1 MTLFARLGAPV
12 AFGAVTGLAF
22 FLLSHVLS
30 LAASGWYREAVLYL
44 TFAPAV
50 NGIAVGVLATL
61 YVHKRLSVQG
71 CFEAAAQNYLTA
83 LVLGALAGLVVAP
96 LILKFSFK
104 SSPWLVFS
112 PFLGI
117 LLFSTLLRSAE
128 MASPFGPLGRWVRG
142 RRPLGG
148 APQRL
153 GHMGPAAGSLTWGGR
168 PVSKQAEVGHF
179 LVVGS
184 PGSGKSV
191 TINRLLRTLLP
202 RVTAGEA
209 RMLLYDGKTEMVST
223 LFALGLPD
231 KNRILT
237 HPFDARGASWS
248 VARDITTPQEAQELA
263 RTLFPPQRTS
273 QPFFENAAAD
283 LLHGAVL
290 GFIAKLPGRWTLR
303 DLCLAL
309 NRASLLRQV
318 LAWSPENE
326 GRKELYFRNRRTL
339 NDVMATIRSKVGR
352 YEVVAAHWHR
362 AEQAGRTFSLAE
374 WISKGGVIV
383 LGNSHRS
390 GDAVNAINGILFKRA
405 SQVLLDP
412 QQNELPTWVV
422 LDELSKAGKLD
433 GLDTLLTKGRTKG
446 VSSIL
451 GFQDISGLEH
461 QESYGPQLAEEITAQ
476 VTNKA
481 FFRLAGPRTSKWAE
495 ATLGSME
502 AIHTQFSQDGRKTTA
517 SQHRETKPVVLASDI
532 LGIPP
537 LGERGL
543 KGFFTGV
550 DHPDVWEYWTP
561 MNVIRE
567 NPLPDPARDFE
578 AAPEAN
584 GSLPPWSKEEAKALG
599 IRATA
604 VRARQ
609 GERDEEDDEELD
621 LVR

>member
-1 MTLFARLGAPV
+1 MNVFARLGAPI

-22 FLLSHVLS
+22 FLLSHLLS

-50 NGIAVGVLATL
+50 NGIVVGVLATL

-71 CFEAAAQNYLTA
+71 SLEVAAQSYLTA

-96 LILKFSFK
+96 LVLNFVFK

-112 PFLGI
+112 PVLGV

-128 MASPFGPLGRWVRG
+128 MAGPFGPLGRWVRG
-142 RRPLGG
+142 RPPLGR
-148 APQRL
+148 ASSRL
-153 GHMGPAAGSLTWGGR
+153 GRMGPKAGALTWGGR
-168 PVSKQAEVGHF
+168 PVSKRAEVGHF

-191 TINRLLRTLLP
+191 TINRLLRSVLP

-223 LFALGLPD
+223 LSALGLPD
-231 KNRILT
+231 EDRVLA

-248 VARDITTPQEAQELA
+248 VAKDITTPQEAQELA

-283 LLHGAVL
+283 LLHGTVL
-290 GFIAKLPGRWTLR
+290 GFIAKMPGRWTLR

-309 NRASLLRQV
+309 TRASVLRQV

-352 YEVVAAHWHR
+352 YEVVAAHWHH
-362 AEQAGRTFSLAE
+362 AERAGRTFSLAD

-383 LGNSHRS
+383 LGNAHRS
-390 GDAVNAINGILFKRA
+390 SDAVNAINGILFKRA

-412 QQNELPTWVV
+412 QQEELPTWVV

-433 GLDTLLTKGRTKG
+433 GLDMLLTKGRSKA
-446 VSSIL
+446 VSCIL
-451 GFQDISGLEH
+451 GFQDLSGLEH
-461 QESYGPQLAEEITAQ
+461 DDSYGRHLTEEITAQ

-481 FFRLAGPRTSKWAE
+481 FFRLAGPRTSRWAE
-495 ATLGSME
+495 ETLGSME

-537 LGERGL
+537 LGGRGL
-543 KGFFTGV
+543 KGYFTGV

-561 MNVIRE
+561 MDVIRE
-567 NPLPDPARDFE
+567 NPLPDPVRDFE
-578 AAPEAN
+578 GAPEAN
-584 GSLPPWSKEEAKALG
+584 GSLPPWSTEEAKALG
-599 IRATA
+599 IRAQA

-609 GERDEEDDEELD
+609 NDGDEEDDEELD
-621 LVR
+621 LAR